1 MKLNTGNIYKY
12 DWAFHFKNWVFKCIV
27 NMHNYYNGIHIHKF
41 SKGVKY
47 TFYISA
53 ILSFNVTIIFIDMTH
68 KTKKLE
74 HNISHPSN
82 SLLFCIYDRFHNLVH
97 TKFPFLFN
105 LFSTMHL
112 KILHTMLTLLQL
124 YFFHKCW
131 YFPCRQTMLSKSLK
145 ITKVPIV
152 SI

>member
-1 MKLNTGNIYKY
+1 
-12 DWAFHFKNWVFKCIV
+12 
-27 NMHNYYNGIHIHKF
+27 MHNYYNGIHIHKF

-112 KILHTMLTLLQL
+112 KILHTMLMLLQL
-124 YFFHKCW
+124 YFFHMLIFSLPSNNAFQVFKDNKSTNGFNLTLQEKC
-131 YFPCRQTMLSKSLK
+131 LSNN
-145 ITKVPIV
+145 I
-152 SI
+152 